1 MGIVF
6 LWVSSG
12 TLFYSY
18 CNDWPI
24 PQSFFYAVDA
34 GMSIGFCTDVA
45 EKKLVSKAFTI
56 VYILLGASVVGGAL
70 ALFIQDAV
78 EGIRDNKPKTKGYQL
93 LLEKDTFEKFNE
105 SRSGVLNFDEFKQL
119 LHSATNIPLSDE
131 DVQILWTT
139 FDRFKDN
146 VIHFEEFTGTYQG
159 IDELI
164 ASLHKESH
172 KSTNLLPKILSKLK
186 TWWNNE
192 NRIYFVFLA
201 WILLGVTWGM
211 YDQGWDPI
219 TATHFAVSALATG
232 GLTAPPV
239 NSDGILPAPVAIFCG
254 LYCLFGIPLM
264 AVALGHFA
272 YALVSKHVAEI
283 EEWSLTRPMTG
294 VEFEFAKEHLTERA
308 SQKSQRGLHLSD
320 FVVLQ
325 LLRQGKLSIESFE
338 VLKKD
343 FDMLDKDQT
352 GILTLEEATNWNS
365 TSSSKK

>member
-1 MGIVF
+1 
-6 LWVSSG
+6 
-12 TLFYSY
+12 
-18 CNDWPI
+18 
-24 PQSFFYAVDA
+24 
-34 GMSIGFCTDVA
+34 
-45 EKKLVSKAFTI
+45 
-56 VYILLGASVVGGAL
+56 
-70 ALFIQDAV
+70 
-78 EGIRDNKPKTKGYQL
+78 
-93 LLEKDTFEKFNE
+93 
-105 SRSGVLNFDEFKQL
+105 
-119 LHSATNIPLSDE
+119 
-131 DVQILWTT
+131 
-139 FDRFKDN
+139 
-146 VIHFEEFTGTYQG
+146 
-159 IDELI
+159 
-164 ASLHKESH
+164 
-172 KSTNLLPKILSKLK
+172 
-186 TWWNNE
+186 
-192 NRIYFVFLA
+192 
-201 WILLGVTWGM
+201 
-211 YDQGWDPI
+211 
-219 TATHFAVSALATG
+219 VSALATG

-254 LYCLFGIPLM
+254 LYCLFGIPLI

-325 LLRQGKLSIESFE
+325 LRQGKLSIESFE